1 MAPLTQRGFFMS
13 IQSDAGQFID
23 LTLTPPQN
31 DFLQLSCKHPAFV
44 AGFGTGKSQTMAV
57 SSVLDASEGGSDATI
72 AILEPTFDLCKLI
85 AVPRIEQILSELGIR
100 FKTVGNKE
108 IYTSHGGIGDFLFR
122 SMDNPARLVGWE
134 AFRIHCD
141 EIDTLKKEAAKG
153 VWRAAIARC
162 RQSPKEYVPFDFL
175 PDDRPLNRVSAYC
188 TPEGFNF
195 LYGRWAK
202 DKERSRKAGYLMI
215 QAATSSNP
223 FLPVDYLDALR
234 ASYDPQRF
242 EAYAKGQFVNLKSGT
257 VYKNFKRE
265 LNDTD
270 VEIIPGETLIVG
282 QDFNVNKM
290 ATVIYVE
297 RYGEDGLAELHAV
310 DERHNGIDTPDV
322 IRWLVEKYQ
331 NPGNGYIHP
340 IEVYPDASGG
350 NTSSKN
356 ASMSDLS
363 MLMSAGF
370 DVYCGQAN
378 PAVKDRVISANTL
391 FCNAVGRRRLFVS
404 SKRCPQFVECLEQQ
418 IYDDK
423 GKPDKEAGKDH
434 MNDAGTYPVVY
445 KFPVVH
451 NGTIS
456 ANNIEWVR

>member
-1 MAPLTQRGFFMS
+1 
-13 IQSDAGQFID
+13 
-23 LTLTPPQN
+23 
-31 DFLQLSCKHPAFV
+31 
-44 AGFGTGKSQTMAV
+44 
-57 SSVLDASEGGSDATI
+57 
-72 AILEPTFDLCKLI
+72 
-85 AVPRIEQILSELGIR
+85 
-100 FKTVGNKE
+100 
-108 IYTSHGGIGDFLFR
+108 
-122 SMDNPARLVGWE
+122 MDNPARLVGWE

-141 EIDTLKKEAAKG
+141 EIDTLKKEAAKA
-153 VWRAAIARC
+153 VWRAAIGRC
-162 RQSPKEYVPFDFL
+162 RQMPKDYQPFDFL

-290 ATVIYVE
+290 ATVVYVE

-322 IRWLVEKYQ
+322 IAWLVEKYQ
-331 NPGNGYIHP
+331 NAGNGYIHP
-340 IEVYPDASGG
+340 IEIYPDASGG

-391 FCNAVGRRRLFVS
+391 FCNASGRRRLFVS

-423 GKPDKEAGKDH
+423 GKPDKEGGKDH

-451 NGTIS
+451 NGTIT